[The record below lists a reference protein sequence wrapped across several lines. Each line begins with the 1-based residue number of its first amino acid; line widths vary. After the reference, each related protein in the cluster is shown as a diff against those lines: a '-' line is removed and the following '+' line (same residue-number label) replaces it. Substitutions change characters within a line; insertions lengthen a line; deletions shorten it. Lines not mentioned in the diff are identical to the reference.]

1 MDALSDVLS
10 TLRVGSML
18 STRFEGRGAWALR
31 FPAYEHIKFGG
42 VLSGRFYL
50 WLEGGTPLAL
60 EAGDFYLMTNG
71 QPFYSASDPTRTPQ
85 DGVAI
90 IRGSRGEDGVARYD
104 GGGEGTAVTLASGRF
119 TFEDNAPDLLLRHL
133 PPLIH
138 LRTADVGTSALAF
151 ILDLLR
157 LESDGLHAGADVAR
171 SSLAALALVNI
182 LRAWLTTTPQSAGWL
197 GALSDAKIGK
207 ALSAMHAEP
216 GRRWTLESLA
226 DHVAMSRTA
235 FANRFRNLVGQPP
248 LEYLQHWRMTLAR
261 AALRHTEIP
270 LPELAARF
278 GYLSDTAFSN
288 TFKRHTGISPGRFR
302 AEGKREQAHRTAR

>member
-10 TLRVGSML
+10 TLRVSSML
-18 STRFEGRGAWALR
+18 STRFEGRGAWAMH
-31 FPAYEHIKFGG
+31 FPAYEHIKFGS

-50 WLEGGTPLAL
+50 WLEDGTPLAL
-60 EAGDFYLMTNG
+60 ETGDFYLMTYG
-71 QPFYSASDPTRTPQ
+71 QPFYSASDPTCPPQ
-85 DGVAI
+85 DGVAV
-90 IRGSRGEDGVARYD
+90 IRSSRGEDGIARYD
-104 GGGEGTAVTLASGRF
+104 GGGEAAEVSLASGRF
-119 TFEDNAPDLLLRHL
+119 TFEDDAADLLLRHL

-138 LRTADVGTSALAF
+138 LRAADVGTSALAC

-157 LESDGLHAGADVAR
+157 LESSSLHVGADVAS

-182 LRAWLTTTPQSAGWL
+182 LRAWLNTTPRSAGWL

-235 FANRFRNLVGQPP
+235 FANRFRNRVGQPP
-248 LEYLQHWRMTLAR
+248 LDYLQHWRMTLAR
-261 AALRHTEIP
+261 AALRHTDIP

-278 GYLSDTAFSN
+278 GYLSDTAFSSA
-288 TFKRHTGISPGRFR
+288 FKRHTGVSPGRFR
-302 AEGKREQAHRTAR
+302 AKEKREQPRHRTG